1 MPSSTFLNL
10 PAEKQEKLLE
20 AATREFSHRPFNEA
34 SINQIIKEAGIPRG
48 SFYMYFQDKEDLF
61 RYLLKGY
68 VDQLFMLLE
77 EFLLRNGGDIF
88 QALLDLYDYV
98 QAKIDNQHLGEIGA
112 MTGIIRCNSG
122 MQKNGLLEMLDAE
135 TLLQR
140 LGGAVNPD
148 LLDLRQDRDLGD
160 ILGTLLVVA
169 APMIY
174 TGLQAGVNHGSRHN
188 QQCAQDVAQV
198 PVLPQVQQVRI
209 HRAAQALEK
218 RFRIQH
224 FQQPILLHPAVA
236 ADDSGHG
243 ADLSQ
248 VLIVDFCLHVIIQI
262 QQRLKNVAAVSEQK
276 LLQQHEQLIHISLQQ
291 IAEQVLL
298 ILKVHVKAAPG
309 DACLLDDL
317 VDGRLV
323 ERPVGKLPGGRLQ
336 QLLLLFRRQIQK
348 SAARHAVSSSLIRNR
363 RSVFFSAA
371 PDFIPS
377 SRGKVKGFPANGKK
391 KHDNLSLIIADKLSY
406 CKRELRKFTNIS
418 QCFRHFIQRSDP
430 LIGLRPVLH
439 RSDPPPGD
447 TVLGGVAE

>member
-48 SFYMYFQDKEDLF
+48 SFYMYFTDKEDLF

-174 TGLQAGVNHGSRHN
+174 TGLQAGGDPGTR
-188 QQCAQDVAQV
+188 D
-198 PVLPQVQQVRI
+198 R
-209 HRAAQALEK
+209 LENILNIFK
-218 RFRIQH
+218 RGMGKR
-224 FQQPILLHPAVA
+224 PT
-236 ADDSGHG
+236 
-243 ADLSQ
+243 
-248 VLIVDFCLHVIIQI
+248 
-262 QQRLKNVAAVSEQK
+262 
-276 LLQQHEQLIHISLQQ
+276 
-291 IAEQVLL
+291 AE
-298 ILKVHVKAAPG
+298 IENK
-309 DACLLDDL
+309 
-317 VDGRLV
+317 
-323 ERPVGKLPGGRLQ
+323 E
-336 QLLLLFRRQIQK
+336 I
-348 SAARHAVSSSLIRNR
+348 
-363 RSVFFSAA
+363 
-371 PDFIPS
+371 
-377 SRGKVKGFPANGKK
+377 
-391 KHDNLSLIIADKLSY
+391 
-406 CKRELRKFTNIS
+406 T
-418 QCFRHFIQRSDP
+418 
-430 LIGLRPVLH
+430 
-439 RSDPPPGD
+439 
-447 TVLGGVAE
+447 

>member
-48 SFYMYFQDKEDLF
+48 SFYMYVQDKEDLF

-174 TGLQAGVNHGSRHN
+174 TGLQAGGDPGTR
-188 QQCAQDVAQV
+188 D
-198 PVLPQVQQVRI
+198 R
-209 HRAAQALEK
+209 LENILNIFK
-218 RFRIQH
+218 RGMGKR
-224 FQQPILLHPAVA
+224 PT
-236 ADDSGHG
+236 
-243 ADLSQ
+243 
-248 VLIVDFCLHVIIQI
+248 
-262 QQRLKNVAAVSEQK
+262 
-276 LLQQHEQLIHISLQQ
+276 
-291 IAEQVLL
+291 AE
-298 ILKVHVKAAPG
+298 IENK
-309 DACLLDDL
+309 
-317 VDGRLV
+317 
-323 ERPVGKLPGGRLQ
+323 E
-336 QLLLLFRRQIQK
+336 I
-348 SAARHAVSSSLIRNR
+348 
-363 RSVFFSAA
+363 
-371 PDFIPS
+371 
-377 SRGKVKGFPANGKK
+377 
-391 KHDNLSLIIADKLSY
+391 
-406 CKRELRKFTNIS
+406 T
-418 QCFRHFIQRSDP
+418 
-430 LIGLRPVLH
+430 
-439 RSDPPPGD
+439 
-447 TVLGGVAE
+447 

>member
-160 ILGTLLVVA
+160 ILGTHDLHRPA
-169 APMIY
+169 GRWRSRDP
-174 TGLQAGVNHGSRHN
+174 GSPGKHSEHLQARYGE
-188 QQCAQDVAQV
+188 A
-198 PVLPQVQQVRI
+198 P
-209 HRAAQALEK
+209 HRGN
-218 RFRIQH
+218 R
-224 FQQPILLHPAVA
+224 
-236 ADDSGHG
+236 
-243 ADLSQ
+243 
-248 VLIVDFCLHVIIQI
+248 
-262 QQRLKNVAAVSEQK
+262 EQGDYITWK
-276 LLQQHEQLIHISLQQ
+276 L
-291 IAEQVLL
+291 
-298 ILKVHVKAAPG
+298 
-309 DACLLDDL
+309 
-317 VDGRLV
+317 
-323 ERPVGKLPGGRLQ
+323 
-336 QLLLLFRRQIQK
+336 
-348 SAARHAVSSSLIRNR
+348 
-363 RSVFFSAA
+363 
-371 PDFIPS
+371 
-377 SRGKVKGFPANGKK
+377 NG
-391 KHDNLSLIIADKLSY
+391 
-406 CKRELRKFTNIS
+406 
-418 QCFRHFIQRSDP
+418 
-430 LIGLRPVLH
+430 
-439 RSDPPPGD
+439 
-447 TVLGGVAE
+447 

>member
-148 LLDLRQDRDLGD
+148 LLDLRQDSERC
-160 ILGTLLVVA
+160 
-169 APMIY
+169 Y
-174 TGLQAGVNHGSRHN
+174 HN
-188 QQCAQDVAQV
+188 MDANASIPLDG
-198 PVLPQVQQVRI
+198 
-209 HRAAQALEK
+209 AL
-218 RFRIQH
+218 
-224 FQQPILLHPAVA
+224 
-236 ADDSGHG
+236 
-243 ADLSQ
+243 
-248 VLIVDFCLHVIIQI
+248 
-262 QQRLKNVAAVSEQK
+262 
-276 LLQQHEQLIHISLQQ
+276 
-291 IAEQVLL
+291 
-298 ILKVHVKAAPG
+298 
-309 DACLLDDL
+309 
-317 VDGRLV
+317 RLV
-323 ERPVGKLPGGRLQ
+323 EEP
-336 QLLLLFRRQIQK
+336 RR
-348 SAARHAVSSSLIRNR
+348 SAAGPGPGRHPGHTAGCGGS
-363 RSVFFSAA
+363 
-371 PDFIPS
+371 
-377 SRGKVKGFPANGKK
+377 
-391 KHDNLSLIIADKLSY
+391 HD
-406 CKRELRKFTNIS
+406 
-418 QCFRHFIQRSDP
+418 
-430 LIGLRPVLH
+430 LH
-439 RSDPPPGD
+439 RPAGRWRSRDPGSPGKHSEHLQARYGEAPHRGNREQGD
-447 TVLGGVAE
+447 YITWKLNG